1 MGKGRPRAHL
11 RDQEALGEPLRL
23 AAALLASIVA
33 SGSACSSSPAA
44 IDAAAADDD
53 AAIDASIDAPRGT
66 VCAGQPLCETFEAL
80 PAGTLANNANVGGF
94 RADVQ
99 PGGTLAIDTTRAYS
113 GTHALKA
120 HINGGGS
127 GGGRLWAHNGAL
139 FAPTRRHL
147 FGRFMMWSEREANS
161 VHWTLF
167 GASGVVPSPSPAAG
181 HTATYLFSA
190 ADDKK
195 FMAVFYDNQTQQDCW
210 HHSQQLVPV
219 AAPTDHWTCVAFEA
233 DADAI
238 HYRMSLD
245 GTPVTSFSVD
255 TTGDGCLNVPG
266 TTPWYGPAF
275 DQFYLGA
282 MSFHPMSGP
291 LDVWF
296 DDLVVDTAPVACP

>member
-1 MGKGRPRAHL
+1 MGTSWPGNVLAVV
-11 RDQEALGEPLRL
+11 LGL
-23 AAALLASIVA
+23 AA
-33 SGSACSSSPAA
+33 GCSSSSGAA
-44 IDAAAADDD
+44 DASIGDDDARVIDAAV
-53 AAIDASIDAPRGT
+53 DAPRGV
-66 VCAGQPLCETFEAL
+66 VCAGQPLCETFETL
-80 PAGTLANNANVGGF
+80 PAGSLANNASIGGF

-99 PGGTLAIDTTRAYS
+99 TGGALAIDTTRAYS
-113 GTHALKA
+113 GTKALKA
-120 HINGGGS
+120 HIDAGGAG
-127 GGGRLWAHNGAL
+127 GGGRLWARGGAL
-139 FAPTRRHL
+139 FASPRRHL
-147 FGRFMMWSEREANS
+147 YGRFMMWNEREANS
-161 VHWTLF
+161 IHWTLF

-181 HTATYLFSA
+181 HTTTYLFSA

-245 GTPVTSFSVD
+245 GTPVTSFSVN
-255 TTGDGCLNVPG
+255 TTGDGCLAVPG
-266 TTPWYGPAF
+266 TTPWYGPSF

-296 DDLVVDTAPVACP
+296 DDLVVDTAPVLCP